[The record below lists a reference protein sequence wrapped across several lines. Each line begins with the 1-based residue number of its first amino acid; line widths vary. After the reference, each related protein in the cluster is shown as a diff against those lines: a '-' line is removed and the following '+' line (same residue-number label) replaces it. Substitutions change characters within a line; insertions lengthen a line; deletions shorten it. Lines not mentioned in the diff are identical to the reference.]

1 MPEAKKRIAFGCDL
15 GTCYSAVGI
24 WQNGRVEILTNEQGN
39 RITPS
44 MVCFKED
51 GERVIGDGAKAAA
64 SMNPKNTIYDAKRLI
79 GRRFSDPIVQADMKL
94 WPFEVKD
101 DGRDRPQII
110 CEINGEHK
118 PFYAEEISAMVLSKM
133 KEIVASYVGEEVID
147 CVITVPSYFG
157 DAQRQA
163 TKDAAKIAGLNVLR
177 VINEPT
183 AAAIAYGLD
192 KDSSKE
198 HTIMVYDL
206 GGGTF
211 DVTVMTVDG
220 GIFEVKSTTGCSHLG

>member
-1 MPEAKKRIAFGCDL
+1 MPSKVAFGCDL

-24 WQNGRVEILTNEQGN
+24 WQSGRVEIITNEQGN

-64 SMNPKNTIYDAKRLI
+64 AMNPRTTIYDAKRLI
-79 GRRFSDPIVQADMKL
+79 GRRFKDPVVQDDMKL
-94 WPFEVKD
+94 WPFEVQD
-101 DGRDRPQII
+101 DGHDRPQIV
-110 CEINGEHK
+110 CDVGGEK
-118 PFYAEEISAMVLSKM
+118 KKFYAEEISAMVLSKM
-133 KEIVASYVGEEVID
+133 REIVESYVGDTVTD

-177 VINEPT
+177 MINEPT

-192 KDSSKE
+192 KAADKE
-198 HTIMVYDL
+198 HTILVFDL
-206 GGGTF
+206 GG
-211 DVTVMTVDG
+211 
-220 GIFEVKSTTGCSHLG
+220 SSN